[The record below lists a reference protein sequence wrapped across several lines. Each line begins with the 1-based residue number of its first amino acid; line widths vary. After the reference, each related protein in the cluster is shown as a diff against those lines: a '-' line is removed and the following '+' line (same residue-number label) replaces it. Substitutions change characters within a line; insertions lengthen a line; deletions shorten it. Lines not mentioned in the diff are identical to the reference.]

1 MRKLLLLLAS
11 AVCAHASIFPIASGT
26 VASGFGVS
34 GTGGYQQDVVV
45 QYALEQ
51 YDRDDVG
58 LSNLQQSVYFKYS
71 YVFAAGLD
79 NTAEAF
85 NDLVVEL
92 PENCAGD
99 PECAFRLEAEGAV
112 FTTTALNLYTAD
124 PSVSLYGINLANL
137 SPAANVIAF
146 SFFSNRIPGGEGR
159 ILVAGA
165 NDYLVTDAGSVIT
178 PNQVV
183 LPQGEDPVL
192 APEPLTLASF
202 GSGLAAVILWRRRQV
217 SRAS

>member
-1 MRKLLLLLAS
+1 MRKLLFLLAS

-26 VASGFGVS
+26 VSSGFGVS
-34 GTGGYQQDVVV
+34 GTGGYQDDVVI

-58 LSNLQQSVYFKYS
+58 LSNLQQHVYFKYS

-85 NDLVVEL
+85 NNLVVEL

-99 PECAFRLEAEGAV
+99 PECAFGIEAEGAT
-112 FTTTALNLYTAD
+112 FTTTGIDLYTAD
-124 PSVSLYGINLANL
+124 PAVSLYGIKLANL
-137 SPAANVIAF
+137 SPAVHVIAF

-159 ILVAGA
+159 ILVTGGD
-165 NDYLVTDAGSVIT
+165 DYLVTDAGAVIT

-183 LPQGEDPVL
+183 LPQGEDPVA
-192 APEPLTLASF
+192 APEPMTLASF
-202 GSGLAAVILWRRRQV
+202 GSGLAAVILWRGRKTL
-217 SRAS
+217 